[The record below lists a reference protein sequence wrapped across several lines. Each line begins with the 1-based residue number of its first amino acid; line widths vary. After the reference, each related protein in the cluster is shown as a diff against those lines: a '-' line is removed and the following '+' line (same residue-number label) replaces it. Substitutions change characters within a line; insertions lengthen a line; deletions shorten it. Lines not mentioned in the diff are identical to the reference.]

1 MKCGHCKI
9 DALDETDLMKIF
21 AIQNRYSFIGDI
33 SYSCTVYTKQIIT
46 RTLKKLLLK
55 NFNILIYKNI
65 HVLKH

>member
-21 AIQNRYSFIGDI
+21 AIENRYSSIFHI
-33 SYSCTVYTKQIIT
+33 SYTCTVYTKKIIT

-55 NFNILIYKNI
+55 NFNILISKNI